1 MDKGD
6 YSGSGTGRYAF
17 RASGGAFPLIL
28 YFHPASG
35 GACPRADSI
44 QIFRRIEIL
53 RNGARER
60 CARAFENTR
69 ELQRRIELEPGSY
82 AFAGHRGK
90 TAENIS
96 STIHRAEDWDSA
108 LAALDEYSAGYKYSP
123 YLLDLKETLAEA
135 FQDKTVSEKFGL
147 VADYYLPFLKDKFD
161 EWPNRLN
168 DLEAIRPIADNYTD
182 LNDLLADLAI
192 EIPEENQK
200 GKDSEKDEEKPLL
213 FPPFTRRKA
222 WNGMR
227 CIFSE

>member
-1 MDKGD
+1 MPF
-6 YSGSGTGRYAF
+6 AHQAVLF
-17 RASGGAFPLIL
+17 RSSYISIPLQAEL
-28 YFHPASG
+28 
-35 GACPRADSI
+35 
-44 QIFRRIEIL
+44 
-53 RNGARER
+53 
-60 CARAFENTR
+60 ARARIPFKFFGGLKFYETAHVKDVLAHLKILANFKD
-69 ELQRRIELEPGSY
+69 ELSWSRVLTLLPGI
-82 AFAGHRGK
+82 GGK

-200 GKDSEKDEEKPLL
+200 GKDSEKTRESPLL
-213 FPPFTRRKA
+213 FPRFTRRKA